1 MQNKPN
7 PFAHPAGDVL
17 FTCFCHLWT
26 LTLPCLDEGI
36 ALAGRRGGLGWT
48 EVKLTLRKECRNQ
61 IRIALQKTKFC
72 QICKCL

>member
-7 PFAHPAGDVL
+7 PFAHLAGDVL

-26 LTLPCLDEGI
+26 LALPCLDEGI

-48 EVKLTLRKECRNQ
+48 EGRPWLDQ
-61 IRIALQKTKFC
+61 GAALAGRR
-72 QICKCL
+72 LN

>member
-36 ALAGRRGGLGWT
+36 ALAGRRGSVGWT
-48 EVKLTLRKECRNQ
+48 ERGRWLDGEG
-61 IRIALQKTKFC
+61 ALAGRR
-72 QICKCL
+72 LN

>member
-26 LTLPCLDEGI
+26 LASSPLDVDV
-36 ALAGRRGGLGWT
+36 ALAGRRHCLGWT
-48 EVKLTLRKECRNQ
+48 ERVRWLDQ
-61 IRIALQKTKFC
+61 GAALAGRR
-72 QICKCL
+72 LN